1 MKRVLTPLKAGTH
14 TQNCEILDGGF
25 YIYTL
30 TWQVIELCTNCYLPT
45 AVLLWPRQLQ
55 LKQNSRIDHVM
66 CAGGGV
72 IICSSESSWNLDEI
86 WMKFGWFHPSMYV
99 CLFVFGRMLRMFSFF
114 LLVLRLEASGMDV
127 IFFHTY
133 LQNECRV
140 SWVSTRM
147 LLLNPLISSDIK
159 ILL

>member
-55 LKQNSRIDHVM
+55 LKQNPNWPCHVWL
-66 CAGGGV
+66 GGGVV
-72 IICSSESSWNLDEI
+72 IICSSTSSWNLDEI
-86 WMKFGWFHPSMYV
+86 WMKFGWSLDGFIQVCMFV
-99 CLFVFGRMLRMFSFF
+99 CLFWVACFECFLSFF
-114 LLVLRLEASGMDV
+114 LSFSIAIRSKWNGCY
-127 IFFHTY
+127 IFPYFTY
-133 LQNECRV
+133 TTSVESSQV
-140 SWVSTRM
+140 S
-147 LLLNPLISSDIK
+147 
-159 ILL
+159 

>member
-66 CAGGGV
+66 CAGGG
-72 IICSSESSWNLDEI
+72 SNYMFEWELLKFGWNLDEV
-86 WMKFGWFHPSMYV
+86 WMVSSKYV
-99 CLFVFGRMLRMFSFF
+99 CLFVFFGSHASNVFFLSFF

-127 IFFHTY
+127 IFFHT
-133 LQNECRV
+133 
-140 SWVSTRM
+140 
-147 LLLNPLISSDIK
+147 LLTQRALSQVE
-159 ILL
+159 

>member
-55 LKQNSRIDHVM
+55 LKQNPNWPCHV
-66 CAGGGV
+66 CWGGSNYMFEWELLKFG
-72 IICSSESSWNLDEI
+72 WNLDEV
-86 WMKFGWFHPSMYV
+86 WMVSSKYVCMFV
-99 CLFVFGRMLRMFSFF
+99 CLFWVACFECFLSFF

-127 IFFHTY
+127 IFFHT
-133 LQNECRV
+133 LLTQRASSRV
-140 SWVSTRM
+140 SKYTYAF
-147 LLLNPLISSDIK
+147 IK
-159 ILL
+159 PH

>member
-86 WMKFGWFHPSMYV
+86 WMVSSKYL
-99 CLFVFGRMLRMFSFF
+99 CLFVCFFWVACFECFLSFF
-114 LLVLRLEASGMDV
+114 PSFSIAIRSKWNGCY
-127 IFFHTY
+127 IFPYFTY
-133 LQNECRV
+133 TTSVESSRV
-140 SWVSTRM
+140 S
-147 LLLNPLISSDIK
+147 
-159 ILL
+159 